1 MTLSLFFGVLV
12 AGVLVV
18 VGLVLLADRWWAR

>member
-12 AGVLVV
+12 AGVLTV
-18 VGLVLLADRWWAR
+18 VGLVLLADRWAR